1 MVMRAMIPHFGR
13 LDSITSRL
21 VASACGVEQSGSS
34 SGSIRRSNV
43 STKLKG
49 DISEQ
54 AAILH
59 ALKRGWGVL
68 KPIGDRLPYDLVFD
82 VRGTFVKVQVKCAWF
97 DESRGNY
104 VVDNR
109 RTKTNRRVMVR
120 EVYSPSDFDFAL
132 AYLPD
137 RDLFYVFPVGVF
149 ISYGSEIHLVEADK
163 RQRKPR
169 SVGYRDAWELIL
181 HWAAREETR
190 VRQPVKVGEAVGGVT
205 PSQALRPV
213 KLAEKV

>member
-1 MVMRAMIPHFGR
+1 M
-13 LDSITSRL
+13 D
-21 VASACGVEQSGSS
+21 
-34 SGSIRRSNV
+34 
-43 STKLKG
+43 TKIKG

-59 ALKRGWGVL
+59 ALKHGWGVL
-68 KPIGDRLPYDLVFD
+68 KPVGDRLPYDLVFD
-82 VRGTFVKVQVKCAWF
+82 VGGTLVKVQVKCAWF
-97 DESRGNY
+97 DQPCGNY

-109 RTKTNRRVMVR
+109 RTKTNRRVMLR
-120 EVYSPSDFDFAL
+120 EVYSPADFDFAL
-132 AYLPD
+132 AYLAD
-137 RDLFYVFPVGVF
+137 RDLFYVFPVEVF

-169 SVGYRDAWELIL
+169 SAEYRDAWDLIL
-181 HWAAREETR
+181 HWAAREETY

-205 PSQALRPV
+205 PSQALPLL